1 MHDARLTPPS
11 PRHPV
16 TLCGPVQLNMALQYA
31 RLGPWRDYRYGEKV
45 YVILSLASKSLLTW
59 LVFGGTF
66 QPN

>member
-1 MHDARLTPPS
+1 
-11 PRHPV
+11 V
-16 TLCGPVQLNMALQYA
+16 NMALQYA